1 MDFGRLITAM
11 VTPFDAEGRI
21 DWEAT
26 GRLIDHLIDEQGTD
40 SIVVCGTTGESPTLE
55 DEEKIALFRF
65 AVERAAGRVPIIA
78 GTGSNNTAHSIHLT
92 KEAEATGVNGILL
105 VSPYYNKPSQE
116 GLYRHFR
123 AVAESTKLPVMLYNV
138 PGRTGVNL
146 NADTTLRLAQIPN
159 IVATKDCAPTE
170 QLTAIA
176 AEAPSHFRV
185 YSGDDSQTLPAL
197 AVGGY
202 GIVSVAS
209 HIIGREMKQMIGAYV
224 DGRTAEAAKL
234 HQRLSPIFKGLFN
247 CPHPVPN
254 PVPVKYALQYRGVIP
269 NAGVRLPLA
278 PLTDAE
284 AAYVRNLLDN
294 HK

>member
-1 MDFGRLITAM
+1 MEFGRLITAM

-26 GRLIDHLIDEQGTD
+26 GRLIDYLIGEQGTD
-40 SIVVCGTTGESPTLE
+40 SIVVCGTTGESPTL
-55 DEEKIALFRF
+55 DDDEKIALYKF

-92 KEAEATGVNGILL
+92 KEAEAVGVDGILL

-123 AVAESTKLPVMLYNV
+123 AVAEATKLPVMIYNV
-138 PGRTGVNL
+138 PGRTGVNI

-159 IVATKDCAPTE
+159 IFATKDCAPTE

-176 AEAPSHFRV
+176 AEAPAHFKV

-197 AVGGY
+197 SVGAY

-209 HIIGREMKQMIGAYV
+209 HIIGREMKQMIHAYV
-224 DGRTAEAAKL
+224 EGRTAEAAKL
-234 HQRLSPIFKGLFN
+234 HQRLSPIFRGLFN

-254 PVPVKYALQYRGVIP
+254 PVPVKYALNHIGIP
-269 NAGVRLPLA
+269 VGGVRLPLA
-278 PLTDAE
+278 PLTESE
-284 AAYVRNLLDN
+284 AAFVRNLLDN
-294 HK
+294 RE

>member
-11 VTPFDAEGRI
+11 VTPFDAEGQI
-21 DWEAT
+21 DWETA
-26 GRLIDHLIDEQGTD
+26 GRLIDFLIEEQGSD
-40 SIVVCGTTGESPTLE
+40 SLVICGTTGESPTLDD
-55 DEEKIALFRF
+55 DEKAALFRF

-78 GTGSNNTAHSIHLT
+78 GTGSYNTAHSIELT
-92 KEAEATGVNGILL
+92 KKAEEAGADGILL

-123 AVAESTKLPVMLYNV
+123 AIAESTKLPVMIYNV
-138 PGRTGVNL
+138 PGRTAVNID
-146 NADTTLRLAQIPN
+146 ADTTLRLAQIPN

-170 QLTAIA
+170 QITAIA
-176 AEAPSHFRV
+176 AGAPAHFKV
-185 YSGDDSQTLPAL
+185 YSGDDSQTLPVL

-209 HIIGREMKQMIGAYV
+209 HIVGREMKQMIEAYV
-224 DGRTAEAAKL
+224 AGRTAEAAAL

-254 PVPVKYALQYRGVIP
+254 PVPVKYALGHIGLPVG
-269 NAGVRLPLA
+269 GVRQPLV
-278 PLTDAE
+278 PLNEAE
-284 AAYVRNLLDN
+284 AAFLRNLLDN